1 MCSQRR
7 ILQIILYTRERRTK
21 MSKKNYVVEKH
32 FKITVEQETRLKE
45 IAKRCGLSESAY
57 LRMLIEEKKLV
68 DQGTFI
74 MLKNLQYEIHKI
86 GVNINQIT
94 RSINAGFYSDNDKD
108 RLFGYLSGLNEQFQK
123 VQQSILFEGES

>member
-1 MCSQRR
+1 
-7 ILQIILYTRERRTK
+7 